1 VLLHRFAP
9 DFFWGN
15 WKVEVFRPRGFPDKE
30 WVFLSRIERPRDRH
44 NVRLKWTPCHYGGS
58 RAWLLCPKA
67 NCGRRVAIL
76 YADDNDGTI
85 ACRHCRNLVYETQ
98 RETAGY
104 RDLYR
109 AQKIRMKLG
118 GSGSLGDPFPP
129 RPKGMHERTY
139 LLNLVRAQELEGQFL
154 ARVNVAELV
163 EMAGSHRKKP
173 A

>member
-1 VLLHRFAP
+1 V
-9 DFFWGN
+9 D
-15 WKVEVFRPRGFPDKE
+15 VFRPRGFPDKE
-30 WVFLSRIERPRDRH
+30 WVFLTRMDQPDHRCDVP
-44 NVRLKWTPCHYGGS
+44 LKWTSCHYGGS
-58 RAWLLCPKA
+58 RAWLLCPTVD
-67 NCGRRVAIL
+67 CGRRVAIL
-76 YADDNDGTI
+76 YADDTDGTI

-109 AQKIRMKLG
+109 AQRIRMNLG

-154 ARVNVAELV
+154 ARVNVAELL
-163 EMAGSHRKKP
+163 EQARIYPKQS